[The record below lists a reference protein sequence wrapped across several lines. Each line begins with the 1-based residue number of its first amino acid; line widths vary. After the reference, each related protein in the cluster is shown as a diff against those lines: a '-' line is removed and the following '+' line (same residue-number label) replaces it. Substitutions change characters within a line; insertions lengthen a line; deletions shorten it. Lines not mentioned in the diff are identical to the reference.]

1 MASLLK
7 HLEHMPEYRC
17 SRKKKHDLA
26 EMIACLIAA
35 YSCGRTSVGRAL
47 AWCRNHSGLLRRY
60 MKLEGGI
67 ASEATISRMLSGM
80 DEQMF
85 ALVLAEWVAEI
96 LYEHGIHIIIDGK
109 ALCGATE
116 KIKGGKVPYVL
127 NAIESATQLV
137 IAQLAIPDKTNEI
150 TAIPQLLQ
158 QLNIRGNT
166 FTIDAIG
173 TNSNIME
180 IILDNGGHLA
190 LQVKKNNPALY
201 EEIVSAFDT
210 FEQQI
215 NLPEEKKKKRLIPY
229 MKEYDVAFSR
239 EKNRERI
246 EYRKMQ
252 VCQNSD
258 FLSKSSIST
267 YKDLL
272 PLLGTI
278 GCSTQVRVPI
288 EKDAEG
294 NDITVNKTVFLEKGS
309 HRKARPVQGDGIGDD
324 YQRVGM
330 ISDMKLTAQDM
341 AKLKRDHWKIEAGL
355 HHVLDDVFREDRS
368 TATRSKFNLSVIRK
382 FAYNIL
388 RLAILNGHPDKSPTL
403 MMDFFCDNPEALSCY
418 LFCEM
423 ESLY

>member
-1 MASLLK
+1 
-7 HLEHMPEYRC
+7 MPEYRC

-47 AWCRNHSGLLRRY
+47 EWCRSHTSLLRKY

-67 ASEATISRMLSGM
+67 ASEPTISRMLSGI

-85 ALVLAEWVAEI
+85 ALVLAEWAAEI
-96 LYEHGIHIIIDGK
+96 VYEHGGIHIIIDGK
-109 ALCGATE
+109 ALRGATE

-127 NAIESATQLV
+127 NAIESATKMV
-137 IAQLAIPDKTNEI
+137 IAQLAIPDKANEI

-173 TNSNIME
+173 TNNKIME
-180 IILDNGGHLA
+180 IILSNEGHLA
-190 LQVKKNNPALY
+190 FQVKKNNPALN
-201 EEIVSAFDT
+201 EEIISSFKT
-210 FEQQI
+210 FEEQI
-215 NLPEEKKKKRLIPY
+215 NLPEEQRNQCLMPY
-229 MKEYDVAFSR
+229 IQEYDVICSQ

-252 VCQNSD
+252 VCQNPD
-258 FLSKSSIST
+258 FLSKSSTSA

-288 EKDAEG
+288 EKDADG
-294 NDITVNKTVFLEKGS
+294 NDITVSKSEFLEHGS
-309 HRKARPVQGDGIGDD
+309 NRKPKPVQGDGIGDD
-324 YQRVGM
+324 YQSVGM
-330 ISDMKLTAQDM
+330 ISDMKLSAEEM

-388 RLAILNGHPDKSPTL
+388 RLAILKEHPDKSPTL
-403 MMDFFCDNPEALSCY
+403 MMDYFCDNPDSLATY
-418 LFCEM
+418 LFCEID
-423 ESLY
+423 SLY

>member
-1 MASLLK
+1 
-7 HLEHMPEYRC
+7 MPEYRC

-26 EMIACLIAA
+26 EMIACLVAA

-47 AWCRNHSGLLRRY
+47 FWCRNHIGLLAKY
-60 MKLEGGI
+60 MKLENGI
-67 ASEATISRMLSGM
+67 ASEATISRMLSGI

-127 NAIESATQLV
+127 NAIESATQMV
-137 IAQLAIPDKTNEI
+137 IAKLTIPDKTNEI
-150 TAIPQLLQ
+150 AAIPQLLQ

-173 TNSNIME
+173 TNNYIME

-215 NLPEEKKKKRLIPY
+215 NLPEEEKNKRLLPY
-229 MKEYDVAFSR
+229 LESYDVVSSQ

-252 VCQNSD
+252 VCQNPD
-258 FLSKSSIST
+258 FLNKSSTST
-267 YKDLL
+267 YKDLV

-288 EKDAEG
+288 EKDSEG
-294 NDITVNKTVFLEKGS
+294 NDITVSKAEFLKNGS
-309 HRKARPVQGDGIGDD
+309 RRKPKPVQGDGISDD
-324 YQRVGM
+324 YQSVGM
-330 ISDMKLTAQDM
+330 ISDMKLSAKEM
-341 AKLKRDHWKIEAGL
+341 AKLKRDHWRIEAGL

-368 TATRSKFNLSVIRK
+368 TATNSKFNLSVIRK

-388 RLAILNGHPDKSPTL
+388 RLAILKEYPDMSPTL
-403 MMDFFCDNPEALSCY
+403 MMDYFCDNPEALADY
-418 LFCEM
+418 IFCEM